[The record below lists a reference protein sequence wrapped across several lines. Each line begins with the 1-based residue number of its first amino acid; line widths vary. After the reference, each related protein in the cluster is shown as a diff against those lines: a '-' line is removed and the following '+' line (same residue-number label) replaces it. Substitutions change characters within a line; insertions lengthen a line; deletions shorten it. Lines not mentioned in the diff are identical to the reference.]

1 VHIVCLFRSPGGCN
15 ILQMIFPPF
24 EVATKIAIA
33 LGIGLLVGLERQ
45 WSQKDVGVRTFS
57 ITALLGCLSVL
68 ISVQLAAICLV
79 GILVLV
85 AFMNGRSLLVD
96 RSLEMTTSVALI
108 VTFILGMLAGL
119 GHFFTPIAS
128 AILMVMLLAWKT
140 ELKRFAGDLKLSEI
154 RGAVLLGLL
163 GFVIYPILPN
173 RFIDSWHLL
182 NPRQSWLI
190 VIIVAGLGFAN
201 YVLLRIFSS
210 RGLYYTAVLGG
221 LVNSTATAA
230 ELSRTV
236 LRDESEPGSAE
247 VNNKAVALIL
257 LTSVA
262 MFVRNLVILA
272 IFAPG
277 SVSVAMWPLLVM
289 TAGAAIFA
297 WRARDRS
304 TDPVKSLHLDSPVS
318 LRHVLTL
325 GALFVLM
332 EIIGTI
338 GARYLG
344 RFGFL
349 ALSLLGGTVSS
360 ASTTAAAATMAIHG
374 KLSPDVA
381 GVATVFASIASALV
395 NLPLVQRQSHNKRLT
410 RTLTVISL
418 LLVAAGLIVLAA
430 RERYR

>member
-1 VHIVCLFRSPGGCN
+1 
-15 ILQMIFPPF
+15 MIFPPF

-68 ISVQLAAICLV
+68 ISLQLAEICLGGV
-79 GILVLV
+79 LLLVV
-85 AFMNGRSLLVD
+85 FMNGRSLLVD
-96 RSLEMTTSVALI
+96 RSLEMTTSVALL
-108 VTFILGMLAGL
+108 VMFILGVLAGL
-119 GHFFTPIAS
+119 GHLFTPIAS
-128 AILMVMLLAWKT
+128 AILMTMLLAWKT
-140 ELKRFAGDLKLSEI
+140 ELQRFAGDLKLSEI
-154 RGAVLLGLL
+154 RGAVLLGLI
-163 GFVIYPILPN
+163 GFVIYPLLPD
-173 RFIDSWHLL
+173 RFIDTWHLL

-201 YVLLRIFSS
+201 YVLLRVFSN

-221 LVNSTATAA
+221 LVNSTATVA

-236 LRDESEPGSAE
+236 SSYDSGE
-247 VNNKAVALIL
+247 NNTIVALVL
-257 LTSVA
+257 LTSIA

-272 IFAPG
+272 MFARAA
-277 SVSVAMWPLLVM
+277 VSIAIWPLLAM
-289 TAGAAIFA
+289 TVGAVIFA
-297 WRARDRS
+297 WKNRERS
-304 TDPVKSLHLDSPVS
+304 TEPVRSLRLDSPVS
-318 LRHVLTL
+318 LRHVLNF
-325 GALFVLM
+325 GALFILM
-332 EIIGTI
+332 EVVGTI

-344 RFGFL
+344 KFGFL

-395 NLPLVQRQSHNKRLT
+395 NLPLVQRQSHNKQIT
-410 RTLTVISL
+410 RTLAAISL
-418 LLVAAGLIVLAA
+418 LLVVAGLAVLAV
-430 RERYR
+430 RQRYR

>member
-1 VHIVCLFRSPGGCN
+1 
-15 ILQMIFPPF
+15 MIFPPF

-33 LGIGLLVGLERQ
+33 LGIGLLVGLERE

-68 ISVQLAAICLV
+68 ISPQLAAISLGGV
-79 GILVLV
+79 LLLV

-96 RSLEMTTSVALI
+96 RSLEMTTSVALL
-108 VTFILGMLAGL
+108 VTFILGVLAGQ
-119 GHFFTPIAS
+119 GHLFTPVAS
-128 AILMVMLLAWKT
+128 AIVMTMLLAWKT
-140 ELKRFAGDLKLSEI
+140 ELQRFAGDLKLSEI
-154 RGAVLLGLL
+154 RGAVLLGLI
-163 GFVIYPILPN
+163 GFVIYPLLPN

-201 YVLLRIFSS
+201 YVLLRIYSN

-230 ELSRTV
+230 ELALTV
-236 LRDESEPGSAE
+236 SPKSEGS
-247 VNNKAVALIL
+247 NTLVALVL

-272 IFAPG
+272 IFAPA
-277 SVSVAMWPLLVM
+277 SVSIAAWPLLAM
-289 TAGAAIFA
+289 TAGALVFA
-297 WRARDRS
+297 WKERARGAEQVRS
-304 TDPVKSLHLDSPVS
+304 LDLDSPVS
-318 LRHVLTL
+318 LRHVLNL
-325 GALFVLM
+325 GAIFVLM
-332 EIIGTI
+332 EIVGTI

-344 RFGFL
+344 KFGFL

-374 KLSPDVA
+374 KLSANVA

-395 NLPLVQRQSHNKRLT
+395 NLPLVQRQAHDKRLT
-410 RTLTVISL
+410 RNLAVISL
-418 LLVAAGLIVLAA
+418 LLVAAGLVVLAV
-430 RERYR
+430 RQRYF

>member
-1 VHIVCLFRSPGGCN
+1 
-15 ILQMIFPPF
+15 M
-24 EVATKIAIA
+24 KIAIA
-33 LGIGLLVGLERQ
+33 LGIGLLVGLERE

-68 ISVQLAAICLV
+68 ASMQLAAICLLGV
-79 GILVLV
+79 LSLV
-85 AFMNGRSLLVD
+85 AFMNARSLLVE

-108 VTFILGMLAGL
+108 VTFVLGVLAGL
-119 GHFFTPIAS
+119 GHLFTPIAS
-128 AILMVMLLAWKT
+128 AILMTMLLAWKT
-140 ELKRFAGDLKLSEI
+140 ELQRFAGDLKLSEI
-154 RGAVLLGLL
+154 RGAVLLGLI
-163 GFVIYPILPN
+163 GFVIHPLLPD

-201 YVLLRIFSS
+201 YVLLRIYSN
-210 RGLYYTAVLGG
+210 RGLYYTALLGG

-236 LRDESEPGSAE
+236 LSEESEASSTI
-247 VNNKAVALIL
+247 VALIL
-257 LTSVA
+257 LTSIA

-272 IFAPG
+272 IFAPA
-277 SVSVAMWPLLVM
+277 SVAIAIWLLLAM
-289 TAGAAIFA
+289 TAGAVIFA
-297 WRARDRS
+297 WKNRARGAEHVR
-304 TDPVKSLHLDSPVS
+304 SLHLDSPVS
-318 LRHVLTL
+318 LRHVLTF

-332 EIIGTI
+332 EMIGTI
-338 GARYLG
+338 GTRYLG
-344 RFGFL
+344 KFGFL

-360 ASTTAAAATMAIHG
+360 ASTTAAAAAMAIHG

-395 NLPLVQRQSHNKRLT
+395 NLPLIQRQSHNKRLT
-410 RTLTVISL
+410 RTLAAIL
-418 LLVAAGLIVLAA
+418 LIVVAAGLLVLVA

>member
-1 VHIVCLFRSPGGCN
+1 
-15 ILQMIFPPF
+15 MIFPPF

-68 ISVQLAAICLV
+68 VSTQLAAICLGGV
-79 GILVLV
+79 IVLV

-108 VTFILGMLAGL
+108 VTFILGVLAGL
-119 GHFFTPIAS
+119 GHLFTPIAS
-128 AILMVMLLAWKT
+128 AILMMMLLAWKT
-140 ELKRFAGDLKLSEI
+140 ELQRFAGDLKLSEI
-154 RGAVLLGLL
+154 RGAVLLGLI
-163 GFVIYPILPN
+163 GFVIYPLLPN

-201 YVLLRIFSS
+201 YVLLRIFSD
-210 RGLYYTAVLGG
+210 RGLYYTAILGG

-230 ELSRTV
+230 ELARTV
-236 LRDESEPGSAE
+236 PSGESDG
-247 VNNKAVALIL
+247 NNTIVALVL
-257 LTSVA
+257 LTSIA

-272 IFAPG
+272 IFAPAA
-277 SVSVAMWPLLVM
+277 VSIALWPLLAM
-289 TAGAAIFA
+289 TAGAVIFA
-297 WRARDRS
+297 WKERKRG
-304 TDPVKSLHLDSPVS
+304 TEPVKSLHLDSPVS
-318 LRHVLTL
+318 LRHVLNL
-325 GALFVLM
+325 GGIFVVM
-332 EIIGTI
+332 EIVGTI
-338 GARYLG
+338 GARFLG
-344 RFGFL
+344 NFGFL
-349 ALSLLGGTVSS
+349 ALSLLGGMVSS

-395 NLPLVQRQSHNKRLT
+395 NLPLIQRQSHNKRLT
-410 RTLTVISL
+410 RTLAVISL
-418 LLVAAGLIVLAA
+418 LLVAAGLVVLAA

>member
-1 VHIVCLFRSPGGCN
+1 
-15 ILQMIFPPF
+15 MIFPPF

-68 ISVQLAAICLV
+68 VSPQLAAICLGGV
-79 GILVLV
+79 LLLV

-108 VTFILGMLAGL
+108 VTFILGVLAGQ
-119 GHFFTPIAS
+119 GHLFTPVAS
-128 AILMVMLLAWKT
+128 AIVMTMLLAWKT
-140 ELKRFAGDLKLSEI
+140 ELQRFAGDLKPSEI
-154 RGAVLLGLL
+154 RGAVLLGLI
-163 GFVIYPILPN
+163 GFVIYPLLPN

-201 YVLLRIFSS
+201 YVLLRIYSN

-230 ELSRTV
+230 ELARTV
-236 LRDESEPGSAE
+236 SPKSEGS
-247 VNNKAVALIL
+247 NTLVALVL

-272 IFAPG
+272 IFAPV
-277 SVSVAMWPLLVM
+277 SVSIAAWPLLAM
-289 TAGAAIFA
+289 TAGALIFA
-297 WRARDRS
+297 WKERARGAEQVRS
-304 TDPVKSLHLDSPVS
+304 LDLDSPVS
-318 LRHVLTL
+318 LRHVLNL
-325 GALFVLM
+325 GAIFVLM
-332 EIIGTI
+332 EIVGTI

-344 RFGFL
+344 KFGFL

-360 ASTTAAAATMAIHG
+360 ASATAAAATMAIHG
-374 KLSPDVA
+374 KLSADVA

-395 NLPLVQRQSHNKRLT
+395 NLPLVQRQAHDKRLT

-418 LLVAAGLIVLAA
+418 LLVAAGLVVLAV
-430 RERYR
+430 RQRYF